1 MNTPLSEY
9 LDFSQIEKK
18 YGLRVDALRRAA
30 RLGRLKTTQ
39 VGGQFGCHFV
49 LVKDVEAYLCEFL
62 EVRVRNHA
70 STLNLRKLLMSE
82 FEQKALIEL
91 KRIVSILSQVQK
103 DTSSI
108 DQSLKDGDL
117 QNELRDFRSDFRPE
131 LKRSSAVRQKLE
143 RDEKRKKDLKRIFAK
158 SAVTTG

>member
-1 MNTPLSEY
+1 
-9 LDFSQIEKK
+9 
-18 YGLRVDALRRAA
+18 
-30 RLGRLKTTQ
+30 
-39 VGGQFGCHFV
+39 
-49 LVKDVEAYLCEFL
+49 
-62 EVRVRNHA
+62 
-70 STLNLRKLLMSE
+70 MSE

-91 KRIVSILSQVQK
+91 KRIVSILSKVQK

-143 RDEKRKKDLKRIFAK
+143 RDEKRKNDLKRIFAK

>member
-1 MNTPLSEY
+1 
-9 LDFSQIEKK
+9 
-18 YGLRVDALRRAA
+18 
-30 RLGRLKTTQ
+30 
-39 VGGQFGCHFV
+39 
-49 LVKDVEAYLCEFL
+49 
-62 EVRVRNHA
+62 
-70 STLNLRKLLMSE
+70 MSE

-117 QNELRDFRSDFRPE
+117 QNELRDFRSDFRLE

-143 RDEKRKKDLKRIFAK
+143 RDEKKEKR
-158 SAVTTG
+158 T

>member
-1 MNTPLSEY
+1 
-9 LDFSQIEKK
+9 
-18 YGLRVDALRRAA
+18 
-30 RLGRLKTTQ
+30 
-39 VGGQFGCHFV
+39 
-49 LVKDVEAYLCEFL
+49 
-62 EVRVRNHA
+62 
-70 STLNLRKLLMSE
+70 MSE

-131 LKRSSAVRQKLE
+131 LKRSSAVRQKME

>member
-1 MNTPLSEY
+1 
-9 LDFSQIEKK
+9 
-18 YGLRVDALRRAA
+18 
-30 RLGRLKTTQ
+30 
-39 VGGQFGCHFV
+39 
-49 LVKDVEAYLCEFL
+49 
-62 EVRVRNHA
+62 
-70 STLNLRKLLMSE
+70 MSE

-131 LKRSSAVRQKLE
+131 LKRSSVGRQKLE

>member
-1 MNTPLSEY
+1 
-9 LDFSQIEKK
+9 
-18 YGLRVDALRRAA
+18 
-30 RLGRLKTTQ
+30 
-39 VGGQFGCHFV
+39 
-49 LVKDVEAYLCEFL
+49 
-62 EVRVRNHA
+62 
-70 STLNLRKLLMSE
+70 MSE

-143 RDEKRKKDLKRIFAK
+143 RDEKRKNDLKRIFAK

>member
-1 MNTPLSEY
+1 
-9 LDFSQIEKK
+9 
-18 YGLRVDALRRAA
+18 
-30 RLGRLKTTQ
+30 
-39 VGGQFGCHFV
+39 
-49 LVKDVEAYLCEFL
+49 
-62 EVRVRNHA
+62 
-70 STLNLRKLLMSE
+70 MSE

-131 LKRSSAVRQKLE
+131 LKRSSVVRQKLE
-143 RDEKRKKDLKRIFAK
+143 RDEKRKKDLQRIFAK

>member
-1 MNTPLSEY
+1 
-9 LDFSQIEKK
+9 
-18 YGLRVDALRRAA
+18 
-30 RLGRLKTTQ
+30 
-39 VGGQFGCHFV
+39 
-49 LVKDVEAYLCEFL
+49 
-62 EVRVRNHA
+62 
-70 STLNLRKLLMSE
+70 MSE

-103 DTSSI
+103 NTSSI
-108 DQSLKDGDL
+108 DQSLKDSDL

-143 RDEKRKKDLKRIFAK
+143 RDEKREKDLKRIFAK